1 MVLNDDKGLFG
12 VQNVIPLVDKNNLS
26 QTGVDALNA
35 VSAKLDTPTLTSL
48 LEQVVTEK
56 KDPADV
62 AKAWLTSAGLG
73 K

>member
-1 MVLNDDKGLFG
+1 VVLNDDKGLFG

-35 VSAKLDTPTLTSL
+35 VSDKLDTTALSTL

-56 KDPADV
+56 KDPSDV
-62 AKAWLTSAGLG
+62 ARAWLASQGLN